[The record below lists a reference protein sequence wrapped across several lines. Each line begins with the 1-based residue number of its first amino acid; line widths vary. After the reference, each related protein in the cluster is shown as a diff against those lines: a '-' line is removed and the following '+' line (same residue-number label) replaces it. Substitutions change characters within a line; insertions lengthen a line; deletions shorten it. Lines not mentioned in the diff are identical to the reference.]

1 MAMTV
6 SQATE
11 LLTSKGQPFEVARE
25 EIRGVPTLVWA
36 NAPKTLVELLR
47 DSKRHG
53 NKTFLVY
60 EDERYSFED
69 HYELVTKFAG
79 ALRDLGVAKGDRVAI
94 AMRNYPEWIYSFW
107 AAISIGAISVPLNAW
122 WSGDELA
129 YGVKD
134 SGSKVLIFDEERIQ
148 RIAPCLEELASSS
161 NLQIITVRCTEDTRS
176 KIPRS
181 ISQKRIQD
189 LLAQEAPSQID
200 PAVLPDDPA
209 VIFYTSGTTGK
220 PKGAIGTHRNLA
232 TNLMNAFFITTR
244 STMLVKE
251 RGTIPAPEN
260 EDPVESTYLL
270 SVPLFHATGCFA
282 TMIPNLVAGNKII
295 LMRRWNPEDAL
306 ALIEKES
313 VTFFGGVPTMV
324 WQVLNSPD
332 FPRRDTSSIRNISYG
347 GAPAPPELVRRIKEH
362 FPTGLPSNGYGLT
375 ETSAIAAMNVG
386 DDYVR
391 KPDSVG
397 PPVPVCEVRIVGS
410 DGVDQGI
417 NTPGELWIK
426 GPNVIPGY
434 WNNEAATA
442 ASFSDGWLH
451 SGDMAF
457 VDEEGYLH
465 IVDRTKDMLI
475 RGGENVYSSEVE
487 GAIYELPSVAD
498 VAVVGIP
505 DLVLGEE
512 VCAIIQPRPGH
523 SISEQEVR
531 DHVASRLAH
540 FKVPKYVYFREDS
553 LPRNAAGKL
562 LKRQLKNEIIDSE
575 SK

>member
-1 MAMTV
+1 MSV

-25 EIRGVPTLVWA
+25 EVRGVPTLVWA
-36 NAPKTLVELLR
+36 NAPKTLLELLH

-53 NKTFLVY
+53 NKTFLVF
-60 EDERYSFED
+60 ENERYSFID
-69 HYELVTKFAG
+69 HYALASALAG
-79 ALRDLGVAKGDRVAI
+79 SLRDMGVTKGDRVAI
-94 AMRNYPEWIYSFW
+94 AMRNYPEWIFSFW

-129 YGVKD
+129 YGVAD
-134 SGSKVLIFDEERIQ
+134 SGSKVLIFDDERTQ
-148 RIAPCLEELASSS
+148 RIAPYLGTLSSTS
-161 NLQIITVRCTEDTRS
+161 DIQVITVRCTQETRL
-176 KIPRS
+176 KIPSS
-181 ISQKRIQD
+181 IDQKEIRE
-189 LLAQEAPSQID
+189 LLKQEAPTQID
-200 PAVLPDDPA
+200 PAVKPDDPA

-220 PKGAIGTHRNLA
+220 PKGAIGTHRNLT
-232 TNLMNAFFITTR
+232 TNLMNAFFVSTR

-251 RGTIPAPEN
+251 RSTLPEAEN
-260 EDPVESTYLL
+260 EGPVESTYLL

-347 GAPAPPELVRRIKEH
+347 GAPAPPELVRKIKEH

-386 DDYVR
+386 EDYVR

-397 PPVPVCEVRIVGS
+397 PPVPVCEVRIVGPE
-410 DGVDQGI
+410 GVDQGI

-465 IVDRTKDMLI
+465 IVDRAKDMLI
-475 RGGENVYSSEVE
+475 RGGENVYSTEVE
-487 GAIYELPSVAD
+487 AAIYEHPLVAD

-512 VCAIIQPRPGH
+512 VCAIIQVRPGYK
-523 SISEQEVR
+523 ITEQEVR
-531 DHVASRLAH
+531 DHVGSRLAH
-540 FKVPKYVYFREDS
+540 FKVPKYVFFREDP

-562 LKRQLKNEIIDSE
+562 LKGQLKNEVVDPE
-575 SK
+575 LK